1 MTAELPTEPS
11 ARAKVQVGALDAWQ
25 TDGIG
30 SLSVI
35 TQPSTAP
42 VSSRSAP
49 PTYDNSVRGTPYRL
63 PDEPSRARWP
73 KRITT
78 GLPLLAT
85 LIVQATLSLKLVWSN
100 TAFQDEALYLWAG
113 RLEWSHWLH
122 GTPVPPF
129 PTYFSGAPVIYPA
142 VGALANSIG
151 GLAAARIVSL
161 VFMLAA
167 TSLLWCTASRLF
179 GRRAG
184 FFAAALWAVLGP
196 TLKLGA
202 FATFDAMSLCLMALA
217 AWCAVRSSG
226 QRHATGWTL
235 ATGAAM
241 ILSDLTAYSSLIFDP
256 IIFVLIGISALDTF
270 GWNVAKARCTSLI
283 AYVVTGFAILFKL
296 GGPWYAHGIVITVF
310 ERAPSNSPATAV
322 IAQAWSWTTYIVCL
336 VGAAIIISMI
346 VERTWPARL
355 MPLLMLVA
363 LLVVPLEQARI
374 HTLTSLDKHVAVSTW
389 FAAIAAG
396 YCIDRL
402 IDLVRLRMIRILATA
417 SCAIAM
423 VIPVGIGLQ
432 QAQELFASWPNAASF
447 VTWFQPIAKA
457 NTGPMLVETP
467 TLAEYYTAAGDK
479 WKLWSSTFNITL
491 PSGHV
496 VDEHGRVGFPDNAS
510 EFARYISEGYFSI
523 VALHHHGFDN
533 QLDHDISR
541 ILERNPNY
549 RIVAIIPYG
558 DSNYT
563 VWKREKGDQ

>member
-1 MTAELPTEPS
+1 VSAELPTEPS
-11 ARAKVQVGALDAWQ
+11 ERAKVRVGALDAQQ

-30 SLSVI
+30 SLFVI
-35 TQPSTAP
+35 TQPPSAP
-42 VSSRSAP
+42 VPSRPTLPSSDGGA
-49 PTYDNSVRGTPYRL
+49 RGAPYRL
-63 PDEPSRARWP
+63 PDEPSRLSWP
-73 KRITT
+73 RRIAT

-85 LIVQATLSLKLVWSN
+85 LIVQASLSLKLVWSN

-129 PTYFSGAPVIYPA
+129 PTYFSGAPVIYPP

-151 GLAAARIVSL
+151 GLAAARILSL

-167 TSLLWCTASRLF
+167 TSLLWSTASRLF

-202 FATFDAMSLCLMALA
+202 FATFDALSLCLMALA
-217 AWCAVRSSG
+217 AWCAVRSSE
-226 QRHATGWTL
+226 QRNATGWTL

-241 ILSDLTAYSSLIFDP
+241 IVSDLTAYSSLIFDP
-256 IIFVLIGISALDTF
+256 IILLLIGMSALDTF

-310 ERAPSNSPATAV
+310 ERAPSNSSAAAV
-322 IAQAWSWTTYIVCL
+322 IAQAWSWTSYLACL
-336 VGAAIIISMI
+336 VGAATVISML
-346 VERTWPARL
+346 VERSWPARL
-355 MPLLMLVA
+355 MPLPMLIA
-363 LLVVPLEQARI
+363 LLAVPLEQARI
-374 HTLTSLDKHVAVSTW
+374 HTLTSLDKHVAVSAW

-396 YCIDRL
+396 YSINHV
-402 IDLVRLRMIRILATA
+402 IDLLRPRMIRILATA
-417 SCAIAM
+417 GCAIAM
-423 VIPVGIGLQ
+423 SIPVDIGLQ
-432 QAQELFASWPNAASF
+432 QAQQLFASWPNAASF
-447 VTWFQPIAKA
+447 VTWFRPIANA
-457 NTGPMLVETP
+457 DTGPMLVETP
-467 TLAEYYTAAGDK
+467 TLAEYYTAVGAR

-510 EFARYISEGYFSI
+510 EFARYIKDGYFSI

-533 QLDHDISR
+533 QLDHGITR
-541 ILERNPNY
+541 ILERNPSY

-563 VWKREKGDQ
+563 VWKREKADQ